1 VAILGNSQAPSWLTV
16 LEPINAWGRPLVGGD
31 VVDGETVNV
40 LVNTCES
47 AEEREDIIRR
57 TGTCMLKIY

>member
-16 LEPINAWGRPLVGGD
+16 LEPIKACGRPLIGGD
-31 VVDGETVNV
+31 VVDGETVDV

-47 AEEREDIIRR
+47 AEEREDITRR